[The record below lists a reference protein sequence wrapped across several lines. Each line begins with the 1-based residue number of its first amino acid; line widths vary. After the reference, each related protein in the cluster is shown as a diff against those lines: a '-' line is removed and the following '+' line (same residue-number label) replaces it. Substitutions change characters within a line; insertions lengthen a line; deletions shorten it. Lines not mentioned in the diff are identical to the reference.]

1 MCIVSFFRANTEPFY
16 KLHSKILCL
25 YLSRSPAKHKN
36 PLITLFNKT
45 LFRLYLC
52 YKTHKLAK
60 NFDIILANDGWFV
73 PFLRDD
79 SNFLVR
85 LWHLNAP
92 KKANKKLRL
101 FDKLVIL
108 SHYELL
114 RWGKYHKNIS
124 VIPNFLPEI
133 PRISTNHA
141 QKVILSVGRLSQ
153 EKGFSRLLDVWKIL
167 QDSINSQDFIK
178 SIKSQEYINSH
189 DFTKLSQDLSEWRLV
204 IVGDGVLKPQ
214 IEQKIKM
221 LNLQNSVILK
231 PFTKNIEREYLNAS
245 IYAMASHFEG
255 FGMALAEASSYA
267 LPCIAFDVATGPSD
281 IISHDKSGFLIAN
294 NDLQDYADKLT
305 ALMCDVSLRKR
316 FGSEARK
323 IAKEKFSKENIMKL
337 WESLFEKRF

>member
-1 MCIVSFFRANTEPFY
+1 M
-16 KLHSKILCL
+16 
-25 YLSRSPAKHKN
+25 
-36 PLITLFNKT
+36 
-45 LFRLYLC
+45 
-52 YKTHKLAK
+52 HKLAK

-73 PFLRDD
+73 PFLKND

-92 KKANKKLRL
+92 KRSKKLKL
-101 FDKLVIL
+101 FDVLVIL
-108 SHYELL
+108 SQRELL
-114 RWGKYHKNIS
+114 LWKTFHNNIM
-124 VIPNFLPEI
+124 VIPNFLPQI
-133 PRISTNHA
+133 PRTSTNHT
-141 QKVILSVGRLSQ
+141 QKVILSVGRMDSGDP
-153 EKGFSRLLDVWKIL
+153 KGFLRLLDMWKIL
-167 QDSINSQDFIK
+167 QDSIKSQDFIE
-178 SIKSQEYINSH
+178 SIESQVSINSH
-189 DFTKLSQDLSEWRLV
+189 DSTKLSQDLSEWKLV

-221 LNLQNSVILK
+221 LHLQDSVILK

-245 IYAMASHFEG
+245 IYAMASYFEG

-305 ALMCDVSLRKR
+305 ALMCDMSLRKR

-323 IAKEKFSKENIMKL
+323 IAKGKFSKENIMKL
-337 WESLFEKRF
+337 WESLFEERF